1 LFPRRSVIGAAGR
14 DHASGGADVFERVL
28 IANRG
33 EVACRVI
40 RTARRLGIR
49 TLAIYSDVD
58 RDAMHAELADEA
70 WPVGA
75 APPGES
81 YLNIAAVLAAA
92 QASGAE
98 AVHPGY
104 GFLSENA
111 DFAEACDQAGLVFI
125 GPPAAA
131 IRAIG
136 SKAAAKSVMDRAG
149 VPVVPGYHGD
159 DQDPDT
165 LGEAARQIGF
175 PVLIKASAGGGGRG
189 MRVVRNPAEFAN
201 ALASARREASSAF
214 GEGRMLIEKYLER
227 PRHIEVQIFADR
239 HGNTVHIFDRDCS
252 IQRRYQK
259 VIEEAPAP
267 GLDQQQRRAMG
278 KAAVTAAR
286 AVGYV
291 GAGTVE
297 FIVPP
302 DTPEAFYFIEMN
314 TRLQV
319 EHTVTE
325 AITGLDLVEW
335 QFRAAAG
342 EKLPVRQQELTVCGH
357 AIQARLYA
365 EDPERGFLPQTGTL
379 ACLQFPPPELVRVD
393 TGLRQGDA
401 VTSYY
406 DSMIAKI
413 IAWGSDR
420 AAAVSRLRRALGEI
434 TVFGPRTNL
443 AFLARVS
450 RHPDFVSGK
459 VDTSFIECN
468 RELALPGEGPVP
480 DQSWAAATLH
490 RLAVRVTT
498 VAASAAG
505 SGDPFSPWARSD
517 GWRLGEKAAQ
527 RMILRCG
534 AEDREIDITPRDGE
548 WGLRYGDRY
557 LSAALE
563 MRTDGLCDLTLD
575 GIKRRVRV
583 FDAGEETA
591 VFLDGESWRFTE
603 VDMLAPRAG
612 EDLLAGKLTA
622 PMPGRVARLFVE
634 PGTAVQRG
642 APLMIIEA
650 MKMEHTITAPAD
662 GVVAAV
668 RFSVGELVEEGI
680 ELIALTA
687 ADTQGM

>member
-1 LFPRRSVIGAAGR
+1 
-14 DHASGGADVFERVL
+14 VFERIL

-33 EVACRVI
+33 EIACRII
-40 RTARRLGIR
+40 RTARRLGIA
-49 TLAIYSDVD
+49 TIAIYSDAD
-58 RDAMHAELADEA
+58 RKAMHVELADEA
-70 WPVGA
+70 WPVGP
-75 APPGES
+75 APSGQS
-81 YLNIAAVLAAA
+81 YLNIAAVIAAA
-92 QASGAE
+92 RASGAQ

-111 DFAEACDQAGLVFI
+111 DFAEACAQAGLVFI

-131 IRAIG
+131 IRGMG

-165 LGEAARQIGF
+165 LGKAARQIGF
-175 PVLIKASAGGGGRG
+175 PVLIKAAAGGGGRG
-189 MRVVRNPAEFAN
+189 IRIVRNPAEFAS
-201 ALASARREASSAF
+201 ALASARREALSAF

-267 GLDQQQRRAMG
+267 GLDQQRRRAMG

-302 DTPEAFYFIEMN
+302 EAPEAFYFIEMN

-335 QFRAAAG
+335 QLRAAAG
-342 EKLPVRQQELTVCGH
+342 EKLPVRQQELTLHGH

-365 EDPERGFLPQTGTL
+365 EDSERGFLPQTGSLTR
-379 ACLQFPPPELVRVD
+379 LQFPPSELARID

-401 VTSYY
+401 VTPYY
-406 DSMIAKI
+406 DPMIAKI

-420 AAAVSRLRRALGEI
+420 SAAVSRLQRALGET
-434 TVFGPRTNL
+434 TVFGLRTNL

-450 RHPDFVSGK
+450 RHPAFVGGT
-459 VDTSFIECN
+459 VDTDFIERN
-468 RELALPGEGPVP
+468 RELALPGERSVP
-480 DQSWAAATLH
+480 DQAWAAAVLD
-490 RLAVRVTT
+490 RLGVRNAA
-498 VAASAAG
+498 VAASAA
-505 SGDPFSPWARSD
+505 SSSDPFSPWARSD
-517 GWRLGEKAAQ
+517 GWRLGEKATQ
-527 RMILRCG
+527 SMTLRCG
-534 AEDREIDITPRDGE
+534 VADREIDITPSDDG
-548 WGLRYGDRY
+548 WVLREGDRH

-563 MRTDGLCDLTLD
+563 MRTDGLRDLTLD
-575 GIKRRVRV
+575 GIKRRIRV
-583 FDAGEETA
+583 LDAGEEIA
-591 VFLDGESWRFTE
+591 VFLDGETWRFAE
-603 VDMLAPRAG
+603 VDTLAPRAG
-612 EDLLAGKLTA
+612 EDLMAGKLTA

-634 PGTAVQRG
+634 PGVAVQRG
-642 APLMIIEA
+642 EPLMVIEA

-662 GVVAAV
+662 GVVAEV
-668 RFSVGELVEEGI
+668 RFSVGELVEEGV
-680 ELIALTA
+680 ELIVLGAPDA
-687 ADTQGM
+687 QRM